1 MKRIRNYE
9 PLIKGR
15 TKLTFQWIP
24 HNTDTLLDAGCAYGL
39 TTAIFAQEAKRAYGL
54 DSNPKFIASA
64 QEKYPG
70 INFVVGQAEKTPFAD
85 NFFDVIILNEV
96 LCYIQNEQQ
105 LFDEMFRILKIGGT
119 LIISVP
125 HKGLFSF
132 MDTENYIYFLK
143 KYLPWLYRLLYRLH
157 TGRWNQSADLT
168 HPKHRH
174 YSQEDLWRCL
184 EHSAFKDHYK
194 IKEIFRSALFLGIL
208 HHNLSMFF
216 NLFLREKITNFI
228 LKPLSWLAEFNYWVP
243 YGKLS
248 YNIAIRIVKK

>member
-15 TKLTFQWIP
+15 TKLAWQWIP

-39 TTAIFAQEAKRAYGL
+39 TTAIFAKEAKNVYGL
-54 DSNPKFIASA
+54 DANPQFIAA
-64 QEKYPG
+64 AKEKYLG
-70 INFVVGQAEKTPFAD
+70 INFVVSQVEKTPFAD
-85 NFFDVIILNEV
+85 SFFDVIILNEV

-143 KYLPWLYRLLYRLH
+143 KYLPWLYRLLYRLY
-157 TGRWNQSADLT
+157 TGKQP
-168 HPKHRH
+168 HPENLKYLKRSH
-174 YSQEDLWRCL
+174 YSKNDLQAL
-184 EHSAFKDHYK
+184 LNKSLFKNYYEVEK
-194 IKEIFRSALFLGIL
+194 IFRSGLLIGALQ
-208 HHNLSMFF
+208 HNLA
-216 NLFLREKITNFI
+216 LLLTPFLKEKLTS
-228 LKPLSWLAEFNYWVP
+228 LLLRPLSSLSEIDYWIP
-243 YGKLS
+243 YGALS
-248 YNIAIRIVKK
+248 YNLAIKIIKK